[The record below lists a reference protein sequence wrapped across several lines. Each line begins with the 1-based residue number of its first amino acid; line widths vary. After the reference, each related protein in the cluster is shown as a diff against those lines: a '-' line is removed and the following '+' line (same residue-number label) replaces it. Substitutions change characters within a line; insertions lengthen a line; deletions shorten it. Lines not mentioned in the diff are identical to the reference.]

1 MKSHAMCS
9 NMVRC
14 LGDGNTSLQKLAT
27 SIVFFFCLSDVSCNS
42 VEQKIYVELNN
53 TVPCVRLLNATHQIG
68 CQSSISGDT
77 GVIHVLESEAD
88 LEWPLSKGPNPP
100 YMVLLESSLFTRS
113 IMMKMKNESNRVA
126 GVAVVVPNTSPPEF
140 SPHTTCPNENTGVYS
155 DNYGPNLAHCNT
167 TVWNPRGNGLSYE
180 EFDFP
185 VFSLKEDNET
195 EFIKQCYLD
204 HNRAVNGS
212 APQYPLCAM
221 QLFSHMHAVTNTPTC
236 MRRNDINFSI
246 NPGTQKATV
255 VSRDTLLLEPCFL
268 GTLLLPVFPVL
279 SARFL
284 DSRAFFWEVSTGAE
298 GSVSGF
304 VTLLAAAQALREVT
318 HEAPPTR
325 NILFAFFQGETFDYI
340 GSSRMVYDM
349 ENGKFVIDLDNIH
362 SVLEIGQV
370 AVHSGTNLFL
380 HSDPV
385 SRRNNTVNDEVRE
398 ELFSSF
404 FSSTAGLSFLLVEP
418 NVSQPLPPSSLQRF
432 LRAQPIPGIVL
443 ADHESAFNNRY
454 YESFYDNA
462 ANLNLTYPSDLS
474 PEEQLEFVTDTAKSL
489 TDVATVVARA
499 LYKQAGGN
507 ESLVNNIK
515 ADPKIVTQMLYGF
528 LVSSNNS
535 WFQAVMAPELKNILK
550 PSPPEYYV
558 GVAMSS
564 TPTRLVQYLLANLT
578 GAATNLTQSQCQKPD
593 ELPNESRQM
602 YSYLWV
608 QGIVPPNST
617 ERDSFCVRASVRLTK
632 AVSPAFE
639 LGEYASKDYSTW
651 TESRW
656 KFIKARIFLVA
667 SRDLEMLTLGVG
679 VAVLFTSLLVTY
691 FISTKADVLFSSTR
705 EPASAAY

>member
-1 MKSHAMCS
+1 MKSHWMCS

-77 GVIHVLESEAD
+77 GVIHVLESEED

-246 NPGTQKATV
+246 NPEMVCDPLGDYNVWGSIRPYNDTV
-255 VSRDTLLLEPCFL
+255 FGHKENESV
-268 GTLLLPVFPVL
+268 VIAA
-279 SARFL
+279 ARL

-370 AVHSGTNLFL
+370 ALHSGNNLFL

-385 SRRNNTVNDEVRE
+385 SRRNNTVNDVVRE

-404 FSSTAGLSFLLVEP
+404 FP

-474 PEEQLEFVTDTAKSL
+474 PEEQLEFVTHTAESL

-499 LYKQAGGN
+499 LYKQAGGD
-507 ESLVNNIK
+507 ESRVNTIK

-535 WFQAVMAPELKNILK
+535 WFQAVMAPELKNILTCVHVLGYLGLHCFVFFCLLE
-550 PSPPEYYV
+550 PSPPEYY
-558 GVAMSS
+558 
-564 TPTRLVQYLLANLT
+564 YLLANLT

>member
-1 MKSHAMCS
+1 TC
-9 NMVRC
+9 VQC

-246 NPGTQKATV
+246 NPEMVCDPLGDYNVWGSIRPYNDTV
-255 VSRDTLLLEPCFL
+255 FGHKENESV
-268 GTLLLPVFPVL
+268 VIAA
-279 SARFL
+279 ARL

-385 SRRNNTVNDEVRE
+385 SRRNNTVNDEVKN
-398 ELFSSF
+398 LVNNLQ
-404 FSSTAGLSFLLVEP
+404 SSTAGLSFLLVEP

-515 ADPKIVTQMLYGF
+515 VTQMLYGF

>member
-1 MKSHAMCS
+1 P
-9 NMVRC
+9 
-14 LGDGNTSLQKLAT
+14 LFIILAT
-27 SIVFFFCLSDVSCNS
+27 CVQLPIITVLVWLNVSCNS

-246 NPGTQKATV
+246 NPEMVCDPLGDYNVWGSIRPYNDTV
-255 VSRDTLLLEPCFL
+255 FGHKENESV
-268 GTLLLPVFPVL
+268 VIAA
-279 SARFL
+279 ARL

-318 HEAPPTR
+318 HAAPPTR

-385 SRRNNTVNDEVRE
+385 SRRNNTVNDENLVNN
-398 ELFSSF
+398 LQ
-404 FSSTAGLSFLLVEP
+404 SSTAGLGFLLVEP

-499 LYKQAGGN
+499 LYKQAGGD
-507 ESLVNNIK
+507 ESLSDTLASIK
-515 ADPKIVTQMLYGF
+515 KVLGYLGLHCF
-528 LVSSNNS
+528 VFFCLL
-535 WFQAVMAPELKNILK
+535 E

-578 GAATNLTQSQCQKPD
+578 GAATNLTQSQC
-593 ELPNESRQM
+593 M

>member
-1 MKSHAMCS
+1 MGLESSKWVIIFLVCWLYK
-9 NMVRC
+9 N
-14 LGDGNTSLQKLAT
+14 
-27 SIVFFFCLSDVSCNS
+27 VSCNS
-42 VEQKIYVELNN
+42 VEQKIYVVLNN

-77 GVIHVLESEAD
+77 GVIHFLESEAD

-100 YMVLLESSLFTRS
+100 YMVVLESSLFTRS
-113 IMMKMKNESNRVA
+113 IMMKMKNESSRVA
-126 GVAVVVPNTSPPEF
+126 GVAVVIPNTSPPEF

-155 DNYGPNLAHCNT
+155 DNYGPNLAHCNS
-167 TVWNPRGNGLSYE
+167 TVWNPLGNGLSYE

-185 VFSLKEDNET
+185 VFSLNEDNET
-195 EFIKQCYLD
+195 ELIKQCYFD

-236 MRRNDINFSI
+236 MRRNNINYSI
-246 NPGTQKATV
+246 NPVFGHKENESV
-255 VSRDTLLLEPCFL
+255 VIAA
-268 GTLLLPVFPVL
+268 
-279 SARFL
+279 ARL

-298 GSVSGF
+298 GSISGF

-325 NILFAFFQGETFDYI
+325 NILFAFFQGEAFDYI

-349 ENGKFVIDLDNIH
+349 EKGKFVIDLDNVH
-362 SVLEIGQV
+362 SILEIGQV

-385 SRRNNTVNDEVRE
+385 SRRNNTVNDEITNLVKN
-398 ELFSSF
+398 LQ
-404 FSSTAGLSFLLVEP
+404 SSTAGLSFLLVEP
-418 NVSQPLPPSSLQRF
+418 GVSQPLPPSSLQRF
-432 LRAQPIPGIVL
+432 LRARPIPGIVI
-443 ADHESAFNNRY
+443 ADHKSAFNNRY

-462 ANLNLTYPSDLS
+462 ANLNLTYPSNLS

-489 TDVATVVARA
+489 TDVATLVARA
-499 LYKQAGGN
+499 LYKQAGGD
-507 ESLVNNIK
+507 ESKVNTIK

-535 WFQAVMAPELKNILK
+535 WFQAMMSPDLQDILK
-550 PSPPEYYV
+550 PSPPQYYV

-564 TPTRLVQYLLANLT
+564 TPTRLVQYLLANFT

-617 ERDSFCVRASVRLTK
+617 QRDSFCVRASVRLTR
-632 AVSPAFE
+632 AISPAFE

-679 VAVLFTSLLVTY
+679 VAVLFTFLLLTY
-691 FISTKADVLFSSTR
+691 FVSSKADVLFSSAR

>member
-1 MKSHAMCS
+1 MGLESSKWAIIFLVCWLYK
-9 NMVRC
+9 N
-14 LGDGNTSLQKLAT
+14 
-27 SIVFFFCLSDVSCNS
+27 VSCNS

-246 NPGTQKATV
+246 NPEMVCDPLGDYNVWGSIRPYNDTV
-255 VSRDTLLLEPCFL
+255 FGHKENESV
-268 GTLLLPVFPVL
+268 VIAA
-279 SARFL
+279 ARL

-318 HEAPPTR
+318 HAAPPTR

-385 SRRNNTVNDEVRE
+385 SRRNNTVNDENLVNN
-398 ELFSSF
+398 LQ
-404 FSSTAGLSFLLVEP
+404 SSTAGLGFLLVEP

-499 LYKQAGGN
+499 LYKQAGGD
-507 ESLVNNIK
+507 ESLVNTIK

-593 ELPNESRQM
+593 ELPNESRQVGVPLDL
-602 YSYLWV
+602 SVCRWIDV
-608 QGIVPPNST
+608 Q
-617 ERDSFCVRASVRLTK
+617 
-632 AVSPAFE
+632 
-639 LGEYASKDYSTW
+639 
-651 TESRW
+651 
-656 KFIKARIFLVA
+656 RIT
-667 SRDLEMLTLGVG
+667 MLTLGVG

>member
-1 MKSHAMCS
+1 MCS
-9 NMVRC
+9 NLVRC

-246 NPGTQKATV
+246 NPEMVCDPLGDYNVWGSIRPYNDTV
-255 VSRDTLLLEPCFL
+255 FGHKENESV
-268 GTLLLPVFPVL
+268 VIAA
-279 SARFL
+279 ARL

-318 HEAPPTR
+318 HAAPPTR

-370 AVHSGTNLFL
+370 KNL
-380 HSDPV
+380 V
-385 SRRNNTVNDEVRE
+385 NN
-398 ELFSSF
+398 LQ
-404 FSSTAGLSFLLVEP
+404 SSTAGLGFLLVEP

-499 LYKQAGGN
+499 LYKQAGGD
-507 ESLVNNIK
+507 ESLVNTIK

-578 GAATNLTQSQCQKPD
+578 GAATNLTQSQC
-593 ELPNESRQM
+593 M

>member
-1 MKSHAMCS
+1 W
-9 NMVRC
+9 V
-14 LGDGNTSLQKLAT
+14 LGRHKLAT

-246 NPGTQKATV
+246 NPEMVCDPLGDYNVWGSIRPYNDTV
-255 VSRDTLLLEPCFL
+255 FGHKENESV
-268 GTLLLPVFPVL
+268 VIAA
-279 SARFL
+279 ARL

-318 HEAPPTR
+318 HAAPPTR

-404 FSSTAGLSFLLVEP
+404 FVPLTWP

-499 LYKQAGGN
+499 LYKQAGGD
-507 ESLVNNIK
+507 ESLVNTIK

-578 GAATNLTQSQCQKPD
+578 GACLFVHYGAGIPPHSHSLFLS
-593 ELPNESRQM
+593 QM